1 MNYSKE
7 LTKVMT
13 CFNYR
18 GVLVWKIIGGFE
30 YAGKKYKS
38 LEEIDDAIDSSH
50 KSIEKSIVVENK
62 TGSIN
67 CQNENL

>member
-18 GVLVWKIIGGFE
+18 GRLVWELIGGYE
-30 YAGKKYKS
+30 MGNKKYKS
-38 LEEIDDAIDSSH
+38 IEEIDDAIDSSH

-62 TGSIN
+62 GSIN
-67 CQNENL
+67 CQNEKL